1 MTNQATPPKP
11 LPIPQPEW
19 DFYWEK
25 AKQHELWLMR
35 CKDCSK
41 SYFYP
46 RPICPHCFSR
56 NTEWFQSSGKGTLY
70 AFAIVHRAPMPSFRD
85 DAPYVVAYI
94 ELEGGARMPTNLV
107 GIADPDSDKVKI
119 GMAVQV
125 DFEDRTA
132 EISLPVFRPA

>member
-1 MTNQATPPKP
+1 MTTQATPPKP
-11 LPIPQPEW
+11 LPVPQAEW

-41 SYFYP
+41 TYFYP

-56 NTEWFQSSGKGTLY
+56 NTEWFQSSGNGTLH
-70 AFAIVHRAPMPSFRD
+70 AFAIVHRAPMPAFAGD
-85 DAPYVVAYI
+85 VPYVVAYI

-107 GIADPDSDKVKI
+107 GISDPSPENVRI
-119 GMAVQV
+119 GMAVKV
-125 DFEDRTA
+125 DFEDRSDA
-132 EISLPVFRPA
+132 ISLPVFRPA